1 MRNVLTSL
9 LIALLFVTSVISPA
23 ARAQN
28 PSPPPPPP
36 PASPP
41 AQDPD
46 DEVIRINTSLVQTD
60 VSVFD
65 RKGNPV
71 TDLQQGDFEVKV
83 DGTVQPLAFFERVA
97 TAGAASPSASAN
109 NTTSRD
115 GSLPVATTNEGERV
129 VTFYIDDLHLT
140 PLTVARS
147 RQVLGNFIDKQMTPG
162 TLGLIFAASGSVG
175 FLAQPTSDKATL
187 KAAARRIN
195 YQSRS
200 SFTNDRPVMSEV
212 QAMLIDRGDREALAY
227 QIQQTN
233 LQGGYGS
240 TAEQY
245 VKNRAR
251 TIRRQ
256 AAQLSVQIIRNLE
269 AVIRS
274 RPYSTTR
281 QIVFFISNGFAIDNS
296 ESDIIR
302 YLRRVTDQAA
312 RRNVV
317 IYTLDAR
324 GLTSGGFDASSDVVS
339 DIANITSATAPSYS
353 VTGEINLSQEVLRT
367 LAEDTGGRAMLNNNS
382 LESMVANVVNET
394 NNYYLLGWRPVV
406 IDETTGEPKFRR
418 VEVNVRGRSGLK
430 VRARR
435 GYFNRPSTDAPA
447 TNATATNA
455 KTEAN
460 KPVTLNSA
468 LNSPEV
474 RRDIP
479 FALYTAFT
487 NDTSGSTLTAA
498 VELTSDSVNFDD
510 TAKNGE
516 REATINLACVVF
528 DDAGKPVYSTGRDV
542 QLTRP
547 TDNPAR
553 PASITTNF
561 VAPITKPGLYQ
572 FRVAARDARSGRVGT
587 AFQWTEVPEIKPRRL
602 ALSSLL
608 IAESASGTRATAATK
623 SDSNTDTPDTLNIAR
638 RFRRSSRLLLQLFIY
653 NAAADAG
660 AAADVTMEL
669 QVKRDQK
676 VVLGAPAHSVAQ
688 VATTDASR
696 IPYVAAIP
704 MRGLAPG
711 AYSLLAIAVDRR
723 TRSTVTQEISFTV
736 E

>member
-9 LIALLFVTSVISPA
+9 LIALLFVAPILSSA

-28 PSPPPPPP
+28 PSSSPPPPQQLPP
-36 PASPP
+36 P
-41 AQDPD
+41 QDPD
-46 DEVIRINTSLVQTD
+46 EEVVRINTSLVQTD

-71 TDLQQGDFEVKV
+71 TDLQQGDFVVKV
-83 DGTVQPLAFFERVA
+83 DGAVQPLSFFERVTGGGAPLESA
-97 TAGAASPSASAN
+97 TVTTDAASTGNAPPSISAV
-109 NTTSRD
+109 S
-115 GSLPVATTNEGERV
+115 ERV
-129 VTFYIDDLHLT
+129 VTFYVDDLHLT

-162 TLGLIFAASGSVG
+162 TQGLIFAASGSVG

-233 LQGGYGS
+233 LQGGFGG

-245 VKNRAR
+245 VRNRAR

-256 AAQLSVQIIRNLE
+256 AAQLSTQIIRNLE

-274 RPYSTTR
+274 RPFSTTR

-339 DIANITSATAPSYS
+339 DIANITSATAPSYN

-382 LESMVANVVNET
+382 LESMVANVINET
-394 NNYYLLGWRPVV
+394 RSYYLLGWRPIV

-418 VEVNVRGRSGLK
+418 VEVDVKGRSGLK

-447 TNATATNA
+447 ANATATNTKA
-455 KTEAN
+455 DAN

-468 LNSPEV
+468 LNSSEV

-498 VELTSDSVNFDD
+498 VELTSESVNFDD
-510 TAKNGE
+510 TAKNAD
-516 REATINLACVVF
+516 RQATINLACVVF

-547 TDNPAR
+547 TGDSSR
-553 PASITTNF
+553 PASVTTNF

-572 FRVAARDARSGRVGT
+572 FRVAARDAQSGRVGT

-608 IAESASGTRATAATK
+608 IAESASATRATATTK
-623 SDSNTDTPDTLNIAR
+623 SISNTDTPDTLNIAR
-638 RFRRSSRLLLQLFIY
+638 RFRRSSRMLLQLFIY

-660 AAADVTMEL
+660 AAADVTLEL

-676 VVLGAPAHSVAQ
+676 VVLGAPAHSVTLA
-688 VATTDASR
+688 AASDASR
-696 IPYVAAIP
+696 IPYAAAIP
-704 MRGLAPG
+704 LRGLAPG